1 MLNSAASHPS
11 QACFKFMSNLLR
23 EKQFI
28 ALGDSWAV
36 QGEEDAAGGALGTE
50 ARVGILRGGQLR
62 VRTCTLDMCSLSM
75 TR

>member
-11 QACFKFMSNLLR
+11 QACFKFMSNLLK

-36 QGEEDAAGGALGTE
+36 QGEEEGAGGAVGTE

-62 VRTCTLDMCSLSM
+62 VSALDLCLPV
-75 TR
+75 TW